1 MQAYDPDTTN
11 NGDVTYWIKN
21 THGMFEIDA
30 KTGLVRL
37 VANLPSDKQNA
48 TYEMEV
54 FAQDHGVT
62 PNIGKAILVVK
73 ASNTQNH
80 PPKFDRFSYSLTVD
94 ENISGI
100 PLIQVLASDPDPGK
114 AGKIIYR
121 VVKSSHGSA
130 FRIDKVSGRITLEA
144 PLDFESA
151 KYHEIVVE
159 ARDEAKEPQFAT
171 TVVQIIVNDV
181 VSYAQMSYK
190 LEINIFINDRTITRP
205 KCCQCRAFFAF
216 LSQRRRTVK

>member
-1 MQAYDPDTTN
+1 MVAGRSVIQVQAFDPDSAN

-37 VANLPSDKQNA
+37 VARLPVEKPNA

-62 PNIGKAILVVK
+62 PNIGKSTLVVK

-80 PPKFDRFSYSLTVD
+80 PPKFDKFSYSVAVD
-94 ENISGI
+94 ENILGI
-100 PLIQVLASDPDPGK
+100 PLIQVIATDPDPGK
-114 AGKIIYR
+114 AGKVVYR
-121 VVKSSHGSA
+121 IVKSSHNSA
-130 FRIDKVSGRITLEA
+130 FRIDKQTGRITLEA
-144 PLDFESA
+144 PLDYENS
-151 KYHEIVVE
+151 KYHEITVE

-171 TVVQIIVNDV
+171 VVVQVTVNDV
-181 VSYAQMSYK
+181 VRD
-190 LEINIFINDRTITRP
+190 N
-205 KCCQCRAFFAF
+205 
-216 LSQRRRTVK
+216 

>member
-1 MQAYDPDTTN
+1 MIQVQAFDADSAN

-37 VANLPSDKQNA
+37 VSNLPADNQNA

-62 PNIGKAILVVK
+62 PNIGKSILVVR

-80 PPKFDRFSYSLTVD
+80 PPKFDRFSYFVTVD
-94 ENISGI
+94 ENLTGI

-114 AGKIIYR
+114 AGKVIYR
-121 VVKSSHGSA
+121 IVKASHTSA
-130 FRIDKVSGRITLEA
+130 FRIDKTSGRITLEA
-144 PLDFESA
+144 PLDFETA
-151 KYHEIVVE
+151 KHHEIVVE

-171 TVVQIIVNDV
+171 SVVQIAVNDV
-181 VSYAQMSYK
+181 VSV
-190 LEINIFINDRTITRP
+190 LILI
-205 KCCQCRAFFAF
+205 
-216 LSQRRRTVK
+216 

>member
-1 MQAYDPDTTN
+1 MHIYVIFLGRTVIQVQAFDPDSAN

-37 VANLPSDKQNA
+37 VANLPVDKQNA

-62 PNIGKAILVVK
+62 PNIGKSILVVR

-80 PPKFDRFSYSLTVD
+80 PPKFDRFSYSVNVD
-94 ENISGI
+94 ENLSGI
-100 PLIQVLASDPDPGK
+100 PLLQVLASDPDPGK
-114 AGKIIYR
+114 AGKVIYR
-121 VVKSSHGSA
+121 IVKATHTSA
-130 FRIDKVSGRITLEA
+130 FRIDKNTGRITLES
-144 PLDFESA
+144 PLDYEST
-151 KYHEIVVE
+151 KHHEIVVE

-171 TVVQIIVNDV
+171 TVVQILVNDV
-181 VSYAQMSYK
+181 VSIYFYIFSY
-190 LEINIFINDRTITRP
+190 
-205 KCCQCRAFFAF
+205 
-216 LSQRRRTVK
+216 